1 MITGLDIY
9 LVTRCD
15 AIKDLLQVTTIVGI
29 LSTILCLFFAIGFI
43 QDADSNMNRWGKILF
58 KLVFFGTTPL
68 ALVSVALNVTIP
80 TCKEVAAMTIIPK
93 IARGE
98 KIQECGQHIYKLAR
112 EWMEEPKQKKG
123 TDK

>member
-1 MITGLDIY
+1 MITVLDIY

-29 LSTILCLFFAIGFI
+29 VSTILCLFLAMNFI
-43 QDADSNMNRWGKILF
+43 QDSDLNRWGKRLF
-58 KLVFFGTTPL
+58 KLVFFGTMPL
-68 ALVSVALNVTIP
+68 ALVSAALNVTIP

-98 KIQECGQHIYKLAR
+98 KIQECGQHIYQLAR
-112 EWMEEPKQKKG
+112 EWMEELKQKKG
-123 TDK
+123 IDK